1 MQHKNI
7 SYQNSSYRII
17 SHPLLMPT
25 DTLLR
30 LGVVESNQDIQ
41 NYEHHSDAL
50 LNRLQA
56 TIAEGILENPQL
68 ADTIGTALQLPEQA
82 FFETDEVDVLIDFI
96 MESDQMIGVLSD
108 LQKHWQNLDDAD
120 VEELNQVSI
129 AVSEESQRAIDV
141 EKGKAYLKMELAE
154 YLEILS
160 MYLED

>member
-1 MQHKNI
+1 MQHT
-7 SYQNSSYRII
+7 NSSYRII

-30 LGVVESNQDIQ
+30 LGVVESNQAIQ
-41 NYEHHSDAL
+41 NYEHHYDGL
-50 LNRLQA
+50 LNRLRA
-56 TIAEGILENPQL
+56 MIGEGIIENPQL
-68 ADTIGTALQLPEQA
+68 VNAIGSALQLPEQA
-82 FFETDEVDVLIDFI
+82 FFETDEVDILVDFI
-96 MESDQMIGVLSD
+96 MDSDQMIGMLSN

-120 VEELNQVSI
+120 IEELNQVSI

>member
-1 MQHKNI
+1 MQHKN
-7 SYQNSSYRII
+7 NSYRVI

-41 NYEHHSDAL
+41 NYEHHYDAL
-50 LNRLQA
+50 LNRLRA
-56 TIAEGILENPQL
+56 MIAEGILDNPQL
-68 ADTIGTALQLPEQA
+68 ANAIGTALQLSEQA
-82 FFETDEVDVLIDFI
+82 FFETVEVDVLVDFI

-120 VEELNQVSI
+120 IEELNQVSI
-129 AVSEESQRAIDV
+129 AVSEESQRAVEV
-141 EKGKAYLKMELAE
+141 EKGKAYLKMELTE

>member
-1 MQHKNI
+1 MQHKN
-7 SYQNSSYRII
+7 NSYRII

-30 LGVVESNQDIQ
+30 LGVVESNLDIQ
-41 NYEHHSDAL
+41 NHEHHYDAL
-50 LNRLQA
+50 LNRLRVMI
-56 TIAEGILENPQL
+56 TEGILDNPQL
-68 ADTIGTALQLPEQA
+68 ANAIGAALQLPEHA
-82 FFETDEVDVLIDFI
+82 FFETDEVDVLVDFI
-96 MESDQMIGVLSD
+96 MESDQMIGVFSD

-120 VEELNQVSI
+120 IEELNQVSI
-129 AVSEESQRAIDV
+129 AVSEESQREVDM